1 MADTNQGSPNGSPT
15 THPPYWLSH
24 GHGRVLYPLFAIL
37 NVVLILLLYCYIS
50 RKLCKKS
57 QQLNE
62 TNTTATSSAST
73 SPSSSLRHARLK
85 PDVFLSLPVFV
96 YSMANEGK
104 LECSVCLTE
113 FKEGDKGR
121 LLPRCSH
128 RFHADCV
135 DMWFQSHSTCPI
147 CRSAIEPKA
156 PGSDE
161 AV

>member
-1 MADTNQGSPNGSPT
+1 MASTNQGSPNGSPT

-37 NVVLILLLYCYIS
+37 NVVLILFLYCYIS

-62 TNTTATSSAST
+62 TNTTTASSAST
-73 SPSSSLRHARLK
+73 SPSASLRHVRLK
-85 PDVFLSLPVFV
+85 PDVFLSLPIFV